1 MGAGL
6 APADARDEYRGC
18 ILSWVFYIHR
28 VALSLTSTGTTDHSQ
43 PQPPLASHG
52 HGPRAEVN
60 TIYRDPWKQDNLLL
74 TILLFLINAILVLSR
89 GAAPSVIYF
98 FKCISFNPLY
108 WLQITSLFFLPLF
121 DATIHMCDNL
131 DYRSSSSSSRL
142 TRAVRFLC
150 KSTRAHRVCRLALVI
165 SVLGPLFVWDF
176 SEYPDNI
183 NDEMWPTSGFRSIPV
198 YVYLPV
204 VLGLYLPMVLACTW
218 VTVRAGEILGYED
231 RPESISGTE

>member
-1 MGAGL
+1 M
-6 APADARDEYRGC
+6 
-18 ILSWVFYIHR
+18 
-28 VALSLTSTGTTDHSQ
+28 
-43 PQPPLASHG
+43 
-52 HGPRAEVN
+52 
-60 TIYRDPWKQDNLLL
+60 YRDPWKQDSLFL

-89 GAAPSVIYF
+89 GGAPNVIYF

-108 WLQITSLFFLPLF
+108 WLQITSLFVLPLF

-131 DYRSSSSSSRL
+131 DYPSSSSSSPCL
-142 TRAVRFLC
+142 PRAVRFLS
-150 KSTRAHRVCRLALVI
+150 KSTRVHRVCRLAFII
-165 SVLGPLFVWDF
+165 SVLAPLFVWDF

-183 NDEMWPTSGFRSIPV
+183 NDEMWPISGFRSIPV

-231 RPESISGTE
+231 RPGSISRTE